1 MGHDYDEDYHR
12 MQSVA
17 VEVEHIEECDDHDG
31 YFMIVGD
38 DETESRFYA
47 AVTAMHKR
55 GELAGTLKQM
65 KRTAKAVL
73 DDCGLECAAH
83 ERMAAE

>member
-1 MGHDYDEDYHR
+1 
-12 MQSVA
+12 
-17 VEVEHIEECDDHDG
+17 
-31 YFMIVGD
+31 MIVGD